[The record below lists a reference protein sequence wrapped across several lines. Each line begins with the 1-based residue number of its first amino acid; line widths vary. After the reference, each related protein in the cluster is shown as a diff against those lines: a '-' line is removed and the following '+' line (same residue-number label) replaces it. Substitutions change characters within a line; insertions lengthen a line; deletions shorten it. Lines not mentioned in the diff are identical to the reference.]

1 MLRGGLSQ
9 PGVNDIQY
17 SEERGERPALSRL
30 CNAPPADTEH
40 CFPLSPLCLL
50 GTKINKPLSLAPSL
64 STSLMKCNLLS
75 PNIVHHAPALLCKVS
90 LSSLYLCFP
99 FCVPHS
105 AGTQAEIVRL
115 QEDKALF
122 PACFGTDRTHF
133 LSIRQQSKLYL
144 CMIFMWTTRGEEFP
158 VFPLFQFL
166 MKELAF
172 SSWTVIFR
180 Q

>member
-1 MLRGGLSQ
+1 MLRGGPSQ

-90 LSSLYLCFP
+90 LSRLYLCFP
-99 FCVPHS
+99 FCVP
-105 AGTQAEIVRL
+105 QRL
-115 QEDKALF
+115 CDFKKTKLCFLLAL
-122 PACFGTDRTHF
+122 ALIAHISCQLGSNQS
-133 LSIRQQSKLYL
+133 SI
-144 CMIFMWTTRGEEFP
+144 C
-158 VFPLFQFL
+158 V
-166 MKELAF
+166 
-172 SSWTVIFR
+172 
-180 Q
+180 